1 MEAFLNM
8 DADIV
13 IWLNNG
19 VGRFDILD
27 DLGYLIVSDYFIPL
41 VMCFWML
48 GLWVAGPHP
57 EARSRNQ
64 KAVLAAAIALG
75 FANLAVLLINQ
86 IWFRE
91 RPFAVYELTNL
102 LYEPT
107 DSSFPANPAAI
118 AFATATAIF
127 LSNHRAS
134 VFLFTIA
141 IVWSV
146 ARISNGLHYP
156 TDVAAGALI
165 GISIAVIIS
174 FGMRRIEPVPTW
186 VLKGVRLL
194 HLA

>member
-1 MEAFLNM
+1 M

-19 VGRFDILD
+19 VGWSGILD

-48 GLWVAGPHP
+48 GLWFAGPHP

-75 FANLAVLLINQ
+75 FANLSVLIINQ
-86 IWFRE
+86 FWFRE

-107 DSSFPANPAAI
+107 DSSFPANPPAI
-118 AFATATAIF
+118 AFAITTAIWM
-127 LSNHRAS
+127 SNRRAS
-134 VFLFTIA
+134 VFLFVLA
-141 IVWSV
+141 IVWSL
-146 ARISNGLHYP
+146 ARVTNGLHYP
-156 TDVAAGALI
+156 TDIGAGALI
-165 GISIAVIIS
+165 GVSIAVIIS
-174 FGMRRIEPVPTW
+174 LGMRIIEPVPTL
-186 VLKGVRLL
+186 VIKGVRLL